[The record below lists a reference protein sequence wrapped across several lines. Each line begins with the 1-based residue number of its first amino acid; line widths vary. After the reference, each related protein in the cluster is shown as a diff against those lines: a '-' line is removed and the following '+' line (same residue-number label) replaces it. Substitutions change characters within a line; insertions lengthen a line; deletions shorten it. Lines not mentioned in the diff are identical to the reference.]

1 LFGILEEDTIIITSV
16 IGKYI
21 DVEEAV
27 IFGSRAKGNFK
38 NGSDVDIVL
47 KGKNI
52 SRDTVL
58 SISGELNEETVLPYH
73 FDILNYST
81 IQNEELV
88 KHIQRVGKIIY
99 TSP

>member
-1 LFGILEEDTIIITSV
+1 MFGILEEDTIIITSV